1 MDTVGW
7 VVRALEALRLA
18 SEKDL
23 MRWLEEEGEAFSRAE
38 LRTALQQLQQ
48 MGRLEVHS
56 EMYRL
61 KTRSGNRAA
70 FESLFNP

>member
-48 MGRLEVHS
+48 MGRLEVQS

>member
-23 MRWLEEEGEAFSRAE
+23 TRWLEEEGEAFSRAE
-38 LRTALQQLQQ
+38 LRLALQQLQQ
-48 MGRLEVHS
+48 MGRLEVQA

-61 KTRSGNRAA
+61 KTRSSNRAA